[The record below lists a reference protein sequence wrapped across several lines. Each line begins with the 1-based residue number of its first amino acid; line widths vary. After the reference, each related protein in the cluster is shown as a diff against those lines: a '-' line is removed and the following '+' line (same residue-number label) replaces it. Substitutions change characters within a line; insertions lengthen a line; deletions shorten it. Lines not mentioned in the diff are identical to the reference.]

1 VKDLEKPISLIQQ
14 VLGDKQFRSWFFAGM
29 VFSGVLFAFIRGW
42 SMAFPH
48 LLIIYVVAGW
58 AIIAY

>member
-1 VKDLEKPISLIQQ
+1 
-14 VLGDKQFRSWFFAGM
+14 M
-29 VFSGVLFAFIRGW
+29 VFSGVLLAFIRGW